1 MQDPTPFTRN
11 PFYTIK
17 TSRMEILSI
26 VFLILGLNWWTGS
39 YRDPVE
45 IIDCLNRENPGTPQ
59 FKCLES
65 KTLKIPRA
73 YYGDG
78 YQFNVGNRP
87 NETISHL
94 EVAYP
99 GMRPWQSIPWGE
111 RKGTQKNRVVITWD
125 FKSSFGW

>member
-1 MQDPTPFTRN
+1 MQDLTAFTCD
-11 PFYTIK
+11 PFYMIK
-17 TSRMEILSI
+17 TSRMVILSI

-39 YRDPVE
+39 YPDPVE
-45 IIDCLNRENPGTPQ
+45 IIYCLNRENPGTPQ

-78 YQFNVGNRP
+78 YQFNFGNSS
-87 NETISHL
+87 NENISHL

-99 GMRPWQSIPWGE
+99 GMKPSQSIP
-111 RKGTQKNRVVITWD
+111 
-125 FKSSFGW
+125 